1 MVEAGPALLAGRR
14 GLVVG
19 VSGERS
25 LGFACAR
32 AARALGAEVAVTYR
46 PARRDSVPALAEQL
60 GCTFAAPLDLDAPGS
75 VAELFT
81 TVERRWGRLD
91 FLVHTLMHV
100 PPSLLAEPLTS
111 IDRAGFSRV
120 LEIGVHSL
128 LVLCRHARPLLARSQ
143 AGRVVTLSS
152 PCGHRMTP
160 HYHVAGIAKAALES
174 ALLYLAQELGPA
186 GILCNAVSPA
196 LIDTD
201 GAVATVG
208 RDFAASTRA
217 HMAKKAP
224 TRQAVALTDVGD
236 CVAWLCSCYARQITG
251 EVIAVDGGYGRNYF

>member
-1 MVEAGPALLAGRR
+1 MVEPSPSLLLGRR

-46 PARRDSVPALAEQL
+46 PARRDTVSQLAERL
-60 GCTFAAPLDLDAPGS
+60 GCTFAAPLDLDAPSS
-75 VAELFT
+75 VAEVFT
-81 TVERRWGRLD
+81 TIERRWGRLD

-100 PPSLLAEPLTS
+100 PPSLLAEPLTA
-111 IDRAGFSRV
+111 IDRQGFARV
-120 LEIGVHSL
+120 LEVGVHSL
-128 LVLCRHARPLLARSQ
+128 LVLCRHARPLLERST

-152 PCGHRMTP
+152 ACGRRMTP
-160 HYHVAGIAKAALES
+160 HYHVAGIAKAALEA

-196 LIDTD
+196 LVDTD

-208 RDFAASTRA
+208 RDVAAATRA
-217 HMAKKAP
+217 HLAKKAA
-224 TRQAVALTDVGD
+224 TRAAVSAADVGD
-236 CVAWLCSCYARQITG
+236 AVAWLCSSYARQITG
-251 EVIAVDGGYGRNYF
+251 EVIAIDGGYGRNYF